1 MQLKNRSHGQ
11 STSKADRM
19 LIGCVIGLV
28 FAGLYFGA
36 LYYWVQCNCLG
47 KPFVLGCYFVRF
59 SLLTVGLT
67 LVMQAGFASFVGCAL
82 GFFLVRQLLL
92 ISCIR
97 DAQVG
102 ERRQGAV
109 NTR

>member
-1 MQLKNRSHGQ
+1 
-11 STSKADRM
+11 M

-36 LYYWVQCNCLG
+36 LYYWVQCQLCLG
-47 KPFVLGCYFVRF
+47 KPFVLGSYLVRF
-59 SLLTVGLT
+59 SLLAVGLT
-67 LVMQAGFASFVGCAL
+67 LVMQAGFATFVGCAL

-97 DAQVG
+97 DVQS
-102 ERRQGAV
+102 EEWRQGAV

>member
-1 MQLKNRSHGQ
+1 
-11 STSKADRM
+11 M
-19 LIGCVIGLV
+19 LIGCIVGLV

-36 LYYWVQCNCLG
+36 LYYWVQCQLCFG
-47 KPFVLGCYFVRF
+47 KRFVLGSYLVRF
-59 SLLTVGLT
+59 SLLGIGLT
-67 LVMQAGFASFVGCAL
+67 LMMQAGFETFVGCIL
-82 GFFLVRQLLL
+82 GFLLVRQLLL

-97 DAQVG
+97 DSQTG